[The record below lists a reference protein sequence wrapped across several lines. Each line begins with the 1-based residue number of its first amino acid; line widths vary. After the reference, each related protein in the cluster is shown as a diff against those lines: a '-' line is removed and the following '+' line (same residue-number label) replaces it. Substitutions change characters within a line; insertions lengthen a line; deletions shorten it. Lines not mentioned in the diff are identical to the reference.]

1 LSKQTIMQYGQ
12 AVNPEG
18 LRADGRRVGELRK
31 VYCRLGGL
39 AGDGSAVFQMGNTHV
54 ACSVHG
60 PRERRGR
67 VDGTEQKAVV
77 TCEYSM
83 APFATQDRKQPVRR
97 DRRSMEVGR
106 ILANTFAAVIE
117 TERFPRSEIHIVVTV
132 LQADG
137 GARGACINAISL
149 AMADAGI
156 PMKDLV
162 ASCAAGRVA
171 DTILLDPNFREASSG
186 MDLPVALL
194 ASSEKIV
201 MCQMDHKLPAEDFG
215 KVLRVAMDG
224 ALVIAGIMKA
234 VINDYLVATVNAQQQ
249 LAQSAA
255 ATKKE
260 NEDAE

>member
-1 LSKQTIMQYGQ
+1 MQHGQ
-12 AVNPEG
+12 AVNGEG

-31 VYCRLGGL
+31 VSCRLGGL

-67 VDGTEQKAVV
+67 GAGTEQKAVV

-97 DRRSMEVGR
+97 DRRSMEVAR
-106 ILANTFAAVIE
+106 ILANVFAAVIE

-149 AMADAGI
+149 ALADAGI
-156 PMKDLV
+156 PMTDLV
-162 ASCAAGRVA
+162 ASCAAGRMS

-186 MDLPVALL
+186 MDLPVAVL

-224 ALVIAGIMKA
+224 AMVIAGIMKS
-234 VINDYLVATVNAQQQ
+234 VINDYLVAALNAQQMAQ
-249 LAQSAA
+249 QSAA
-255 ATKKE
+255 AAAAKQE
-260 NEDAE
+260 NNEDH